1 MKLIDDWWTE
11 LGRLWSM
18 WVAAFWGAVG
28 ALIVVL
34 SAYLYS
40 TFDWRVGALLILVS
54 VTFAIARFL
63 KQPGTEQ

>member
-1 MKLIDDWWTE
+1 MPKWLPFSEIKTK
-11 LGRLWSM
+11 WSM
-18 WVAAFWGAVG
+18 WVAAFWGGFG

-40 TFDWRVGALLILVS
+40 TFIWWVGVLVIVMS
-54 VTFAIARFL
+54 ATFAVARWA